1 MSTAMTYRG
10 EVKRIGIGIAIGSV
24 VVAIAAPL
32 AASAAP
38 SGLDAYQAQRLS
50 WHQCSVGECSQLR
63 VPLDYADLS
72 KGDILLAVSRVVH
85 TGPASQ
91 GSIVINPGGPGESGL
106 PFAWYAAKFLAPAV
120 AKEFDFV
127 GFDPRGVGKSAP
139 VTCMTSKQ
147 TADWLAMDSTPDSPK
162 ETAQVMAAAA
172 RINKGCLKFS
182 PRISPY
188 VGTPSSAQDLDILRS
203 ALGQD
208 KLNWLGFSYGTALGT
223 AYLEAFPDR
232 VGRFVLDGALN
243 PALNSMQLSQGQSV
257 GFQRAFQNFAADCG
271 TRKGCTLGATAT
283 VVNARVNA
291 LLARL
296 DRHPLPTDQGP
307 PLTQSLA
314 IGGMLTAMYSP
325 DDWKPLGDAIAQ
337 ALNNNGT
344 GLLEL
349 AWTGSEQTGPTTFT
363 SNVQSAYYAID
374 CWDNP
379 APPGAAGFAAAARLW
394 SAAAPIPEFSKS
406 IAWGNAP
413 CTTWFAHNPQ
423 APAPASTTT
432 KAPILVIGTRFDP
445 ATPYEWAQA
454 LSSQLPTSTLL
465 TFEGNGHTAYGSGS
479 TCIDNLVDLYLLRGS
494 MPAKGT
500 SCPV

>member
-1 MSTAMTYRG
+1 MTYRT
-10 EVKRIGIGIAIGSV
+10 EVKRIGIIFAAASLS
-24 VVAIAAPL
+24 IAAPL
-32 AASAAP
+32 TASAAP
-38 SGLDAYQAQRLS
+38 STTASNALDAYRSQTLS
-50 WHQCSVGECSQLR
+50 WHECSAGECADLR

-72 KGDILLAVSRVVH
+72 KGDISLVISRVVH
-85 TGPASQ
+85 SGPTSQ

-106 PFAWYAAKFLAPAV
+106 SFAWYAAKFLAPAV
-120 AKEFDFV
+120 AKEFDFI

-147 TADWLAMDSTPDSPK
+147 TADFLSMDSTPDSPQ
-162 ETAQVMAAAA
+162 ETAQVMQAAA

-182 PRISPY
+182 PRVTPY
-188 VGTPSSAQDLDILRS
+188 VGTPSTAQDLDILRS
-203 ALGQD
+203 ALGED

-223 AYLEAFPDR
+223 TYLEAFPDH

-243 PALNSMQLSQGQSV
+243 PALNAMQTSQGQSA

-271 TRKGCTLGATAT
+271 RLKGCTLGSTAK
-283 VVNARVNA
+283 VVNAKVNA

-314 IGGMLTAMYSP
+314 MGGMLTAMYSP
-325 DDWKPLGDAIAQ
+325 DEWQPLSDAIAQ

-349 AWTGSEQTGPTTFT
+349 AWTGSEQTGPTTVT

-379 APPGAAGFAAAARLW
+379 APPGAPGLAAAAKLW
-394 SAAAPIPEFSKS
+394 SAKAPIPEFAKS

-423 APAPASTTT
+423 APAPATTTT

-465 TFEGNGHTAYGSGS
+465 TYEGNGHTAYGSGS
-479 TCIDNLVDLYLLRGS
+479 KCIDTIVDLYLLRGTV
-494 MPAKGT
+494 PAKGT